1 MTGSHYEE
9 IIGGSLQRFRDLYRQ
24 REEIDIELVKL
35 RQFLYAT
42 LNMVPD
48 EAQEKWRRE
57 IDAAVEKA
65 TASAASLADSIRKIL
80 ADKPMYIFT
89 VYGIRQA
96 LMEAGFDFSS
106 YKSNP
111 LSSISTT
118 LRRMVETGELES
130 KEDSN
135 GVSGFVVSKKPR
147 PKDTAR
153 ERFKALHDARYP
165 RGRTVGPP
173 ASAEDLPV
181 SDPSHPIHHPGPIAN
196 LAIPPALRLP
206 KKK

>member
-80 ADKPMYIFT
+80 A
-89 VYGIRQA
+89 
-96 LMEAGFDFSS
+96 
-106 YKSNP
+106 
-111 LSSISTT
+111 
-118 LRRMVETGELES
+118 RRMVETGELES

>member
-1 MTGSHYEE
+1 MTTSHYEE
-9 IIGGSLQRFRDLYRQ
+9 IIGSSLQRFRDLYSQ
-24 REEIDIELVKL
+24 REEIDVELVKL

-65 TASAASLADSIRKIL
+65 TANAASLADSIRKIF

-89 VYGIRQA
+89 VYGIREA
-96 LMEAGFDFSS
+96 LTDAGFDFSS

-135 GVSGFVVSKKPR
+135 GVSGFVVSEKRRTKN
-147 PKDTAR
+147 AAL
-153 ERFKALHDARYP
+153 ERFKRP
-165 RGRTVGPP
+165 RKAKTPG
-173 ASAEDLPV
+173 EQIQDL
-181 SDPSHPIHHPGPIAN
+181 N
-196 LAIPPALRLP
+196 AIRERH
-206 KKK
+206 KQK

>member
-89 VYGIRQA
+89 VYAIRQS
-96 LMEAGFDFSS
+96 LMEAGFDFCS
-106 YKSNP
+106 YKANP
-111 LSSISTT
+111 LCSHSTC
-118 LRRMVETGELES
+118 RRLMVETADAASED
-130 KEDSN
+130 DSN
-135 GVSGFVVSKKPR
+135 GVSRFSS
-147 PKDTAR
+147 PK
-153 ERFKALHDARYP
+153 
-165 RGRTVGPP
+165 
-173 ASAEDLPV
+173 
-181 SDPSHPIHHPGPIAN
+181 
-196 LAIPPALRLP
+196 
-206 KKK
+206 